1 LGVST
6 SIAVLTLATI
16 FILPAKAEPLS
27 SSDVVSKVI
36 GHTLTWTAEDGPQRG
51 EIIFAEDGS
60 VEMTTTLPGLP
71 RDLGTW
77 RLRAGE
83 LCTRWQAARQG
94 VEKCYR
100 IEEAGPGR
108 FRSSGGN
115 IFEIKQP
122 LV

>member
-1 LGVST
+1 MTGC
-6 SIAVLTLATI
+6 VLANS
-16 FILPAKAEPLS
+16 FVLPANSEPLS
-27 SSDVVSKVI
+27 PNDIVSQVI
-36 GHTLTWTAEDGPQRG
+36 GQTLNWTAEDGPQRG

-77 RLRAGE
+77 RMQAGE

-94 VEKCYR
+94 AEKCYR
-100 IEEAGPGR
+100 IEQAGPGR

-115 IFEIKQP
+115 IFEVKQP